1 MSLPTLTELMGME
14 VSADFDDAP
23 LPIGFYN
30 GVITGAE
37 VNPGKKAPY
46 IKVEV
51 TIHDEDYRG
60 RKAWKNA
67 VSFSEK
73 ALTMPGGVVN
83 LLQAT
88 EPDIDRDTKANE
100 LPATI
105 AAAIMSTPVRIEI
118 QHEQAQ
124 SKNAS
129 GVYVDAFN
137 DDGSPKMRAIIHS
150 FESAPE
156 DFVSTIEKE
165 AAGVDDDLPF

>member
-1 MSLPTLTELMGME
+1 MSLPTLDELMNME
-14 VSADFDDAP
+14 VSKDFEYSP

-30 GVITGAE
+30 GVITNAE
-37 VNPGKKAPY
+37 VNSGKKAPY
-46 IKVEV
+46 IKIEV
-51 TIHDEDYRG
+51 TIHDEEYRG
-60 RKAWKNA
+60 QKVWKNA

-83 LLQAT
+83 LLKAT
-88 EPDIDRDTKANE
+88 QPNIPKDAKANE
-100 LPATI
+100 LPALI
-105 AAAIMSTPVRIEI
+105 ARAVQSQPVRVEV

-137 DDGSPKMRAIIHS
+137 DDGSPKMRSVIHS
-150 FESAPE
+150 FEPAPE
-156 DFVSTIEKE
+156 DFVAAIEKE